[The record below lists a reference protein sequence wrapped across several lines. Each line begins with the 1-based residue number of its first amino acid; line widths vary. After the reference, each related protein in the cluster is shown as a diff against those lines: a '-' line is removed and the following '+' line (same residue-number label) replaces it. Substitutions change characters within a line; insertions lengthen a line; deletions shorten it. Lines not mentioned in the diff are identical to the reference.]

1 MGRRIICENNLKIN
15 YSSLFIMPSLTID
28 EVLRFSKWKS
38 NVFIETGTYLGETIS
53 NVVNNFDRVYSI
65 ELSSNYAQKA
75 IEKFKNNAKVKIIQ
89 GDSSVV
95 IGDLADKV
103 NDSVFFW
110 LDGHWS
116 SGDTARGD
124 LDCPL
129 LEEVKQINNKY
140 KNKCI
145 LAIDDVRLFGTYVT
159 EDWSNITSDS
169 VLNIVK
175 DRLVSC
181 DYFPSHLNSEDRM
194 VLHLRDL

>member
-89 GDSSVV
+89 GDRSVV

-159 EDWSNITSDS
+159 EDWSNITRDS

>member
-1 MGRRIICENNLKIN
+1 
-15 YSSLFIMPSLTID
+15 MPSLTID

-140 KNKCI
+140 KNRNVKI
-145 LAIDDVRLFGTYVT
+145 FISANGYEVVYLYF
-159 EDWSNITSDS
+159 SNKEK
-169 VLNIVK
+169 LW
-175 DRLVSC
+175 
-181 DYFPSHLNSEDRM
+181 
-194 VLHLRDL
+194 LHSYKSN

>member
-116 SGDTARGD
+116 SGDTARGN

-159 EDWSNITSDS
+159 EDWSNITRDS

>member
-159 EDWSNITSDS
+159 DDWSNITRDS

-194 VLHLRDL
+194 VLHLREL

>member
-159 EDWSNITSDS
+159 EDWSNITRDS
-169 VLNIVK
+169 VINIVK

-181 DYFPSHLNSEDRM
+181 HYFPSHLNSEDRM

>member
-159 EDWSNITSDS
+159 EDWSNITRDS

>member
-1 MGRRIICENNLKIN
+1 MGGRIICKNNLKIN
-15 YSSLFIMPSLTID
+15 YRSLFIMPSLTID
-28 EVLRFSKWKS
+28 EVLQFSKWKS

-53 NVVNNFDRVYSI
+53 NVVNNFDTVYSI
-65 ELSSNYAQKA
+65 ELSSHYAQKA
-75 IEKFKNNAKVKIIQ
+75 IEKFKNNPKVKIIQ

-145 LAIDDVRLFGTYVT
+145 LAIDDVRLFGTNIT
-159 EDWSNITSDS
+159 EDWSNITRDS

>member
-1 MGRRIICENNLKIN
+1 
-15 YSSLFIMPSLTID
+15 MPSLTID

-53 NVVNNFDRVYSI
+53 NVVNNFDTVYSI

-145 LAIDDVRLFGTYVT
+145 LAIDDVRLFGTNIT
-159 EDWSNITSDS
+159 EDWSNITRDS